1 MAHGQPVRHGIFALE
16 NMNIGTAN
24 CRRGYFKQGII
35 GARRR
40 NRFSMSSIL
49 PLSIKA
55 AAFIMRMVEDP
66 LVSVEVITRKNNP
79 NGYFFYFNAL

>member
-1 MAHGQPVRHGIFALE
+1 
-16 NMNIGTAN
+16 
-24 CRRGYFKQGII
+24 
-35 GARRR
+35 
-40 NRFSMSSIL
+40 MSSIL

>member
-1 MAHGQPVRHGIFALE
+1 VILSKASLGPGEGI
-16 NMNIGTAN
+16 G
-24 CRRGYFKQGII
+24 
-35 GARRR
+35 
-40 NRFSMSSIL
+40 FSMSSNL